1 MQRANTL
8 NITVICRL
16 LDTMFQTMMN
26 PIESMTRYNT
36 SYSLANL
43 TTQSKQGTIK
53 EVRIQLRSKVFTFSI
68 ANFFAVLLL
77 K

>member
-1 MQRANTL
+1 MGTK
-8 NITVICRL
+8 
-16 LDTMFQTMMN
+16 MFIRMMN

-36 SYSLANL
+36 SYSLVNL
-43 TTQSKQGTIK
+43 TTHSKQGTSK